1 MTLAA
6 LIAAYHEADEP
17 GGGLRAT
24 LPLAGRTVLERQARL
39 AVAAGA
45 DLIVVAVERV
55 PAPLLEAIDRL
66 RGQGLKVVV
75 ARNAGEAAEAVH
87 PDDRLLVFADG
98 LVATE
103 THIGRLL
110 ALGAPTI
117 VTVTDARVDDRF
129 ERIDAHSRWAGLA
142 LYDGEMLKRTA
153 AMLGEWDLQST
164 LLRKAVQSGARQLAL
179 RGEPADDLL
188 TVAER
193 AEDLGE
199 LQQRIFDGAGGDGG
213 DWVSRYLLGP
223 VKRAAVRRLMASAAT
238 PAALTLGAALLTA
251 LAGLAFAWH
260 WLALGMAF
268 ALIATPL
275 TGVAERLA
283 ALRMQEIDRESWWSH
298 LLPALSAAALLALA
312 FGLTESRGWG
322 CIALAAG
329 AIAFKFA
336 LRGEVAGHE
345 VPGKHWLAE
354 RKGMTWLLLPFAAA
368 GLWGTGLTA
377 VAVYAAGSFFYA
389 QRLVHR
395 GPPPAAPLPHAD

>member
-1 MTLAA
+1 VTLAA

-39 AVAAGA
+39 AAAAGA

-66 RGQGLKVVV
+66 RSGGLKVVV
-75 ARNAGEAAEAVH
+75 ARNAAEAAEAVH

-117 VTVTDARVDDRF
+117 VTVVDARVDDRF

-142 LYDGEMLKRTA
+142 LYEGDMLKRTA

-199 LQQRIFDGAGGDGG
+199 LQQRIFDNAGGERE

-223 VKRAAVRRLMASAAT
+223 LERAAVRRAMATAIT
-238 PAALTLGAALLTA
+238 PTALTLAAALLTA
-251 LAGLAFAWH
+251 LASLAFAWH
-260 WLALGMAF
+260 WLALGMGF
-268 ALIATPL
+268 ALLATPL
-275 TGVAERLA
+275 TGIAERLA
-283 ALRMQEIDRESWWSH
+283 ALRMQEIDRDSWWSH

-312 FGLTESRGWG
+312 FGLTETRGWG
-322 CIALAAG
+322 CLALAAG

-336 LRGEVAGHE
+336 LRTEAQGHE
-345 VPGKHWLAE
+345 VPGRHWLAE

-377 VAVYAAGSFFYA
+377 LAAYAAGSFFWA
-389 QRLVHR
+389 QRHVHHTA
-395 GPPPAAPLPHAD
+395 PPSLSAPSAD

>member
-1 MTLAA
+1 VTLAA

-66 RGQGLKVVV
+66 RAQGLKVVV
-75 ARNAGEAAEAVH
+75 ARNAAEAAEAVH
-87 PDDRLLVFADG
+87 PEDRLLVFADG

-117 VTVTDARVDDRF
+117 VTVPDVRVDDRY
-129 ERIDAHSRWAGLA
+129 ERIDAHSRWAGMA
-142 LYDGEMLKRTA
+142 LYEGEMLKRTA

-164 LLRKAVQSGARQLAL
+164 LLRRAVQSGARQLAL

-193 AEDLGE
+193 SEDLGE
-199 LQQRIFDGAGGDGG
+199 LQQRIFEGAGGQRK

-223 VKRAAVRRLMASAAT
+223 LEQVAVRRLMPTAAT
-238 PAALTLGAALLTA
+238 PTALTLGGALLIA
-251 LAGLAFAWH
+251 LGALAFAWD

-268 ALIATPL
+268 VLLATPL
-275 TGVAERLA
+275 EGVSERLA
-283 ALRMQEIDRESWWSH
+283 ALRMQESEAESWPSH
-298 LLPALSAAALLALA
+298 LLPALSGAALLALA
-312 FGLTESRGWG
+312 YALSDTRGWG
-322 CIALAAG
+322 CVALAATT
-329 AIAFKFA
+329 IAFILA
-336 LRGEVAGHE
+336 LRTEAAGQE
-345 VPGKHWLAE
+345 IPGSHWLAE
-354 RKGMTWLLLPFAAA
+354 RKGMAWLMLPFAAA

-377 VAVYAAGSFFYA
+377 LAGYAAGSFFWA
-389 QRLVHR
+389 QRHVHR
-395 GPPPAAPLPHAD
+395 PAPAPSAD

>member
-45 DLIVVAVERV
+45 DLVVVAVERV
-55 PAPLLEAIDRL
+55 PSALLEAIDRL

-75 ARNAGEAAEAVH
+75 ARNAAEAAEAIH
-87 PDDRLLVFADG
+87 TDDRLLVFADG

-117 VTVTDARVDDRF
+117 VTVADGRVDDRF

-142 LYDGEMLKRTA
+142 LYEGEMLKRTA

-164 LLRKAVQSGARQLAL
+164 LLRRAVQSGARQLAL
-179 RGEPADDLL
+179 RGEPADELL

-193 AEDLGE
+193 SEDLGE
-199 LQQRIFDGAGGDGG
+199 LQRRIFDGAGAERK
-213 DWVSRYLLGP
+213 DWVSRYLLG
-223 VKRAAVRRLMASAAT
+223 AIEQATVRRLMPTAVT
-238 PAALTLGAALLTA
+238 PATLALAGALLTA
-251 LAGLAFAWH
+251 LGALAFAWN

-268 ALIATPL
+268 ILLATPL
-275 TGVAERLA
+275 EGAADRLA
-283 ALRMQEIDRESWWSH
+283 ALRMQETEAESWWSN

-312 FGLTESRGWG
+312 FGLTGTRGWG
-322 CIALAAG
+322 CLSLAAT
-329 AIAFKFA
+329 AIAFVCA
-336 LRGEVAGHE
+336 LRIEIGGKEL
-345 VPGKHWLAE
+345 PGSRWLAE
-354 RKGMTWLLLPFAAA
+354 RKGLAWLLLPFGAA

-377 VAVYAAGSFFYA
+377 LAAYAAGSFFWA
-389 QRLVHR
+389 QRQIHR
-395 GPPPAAPLPHAD
+395 PVPAPGPEPVSD